1 MSKMKDV
8 AMTTTA
14 IAKTEINNNAPAIQY
29 DNVWLEV
36 AAETGNAF
44 GRLLKFVKGKW
55 EIGDD
60 EVPQGTKFVC
70 HIDQLCRGWTKF
82 KDGEVVDLRL
92 VKVASGDKLPDRDAL
107 GDLDKTKWEQD
118 DDGKPKDPWV
128 RQWYLPLTTI
138 DVGDFVT
145 FVTGSNGGDV
155 AIAGLCRAF
164 GHRSDGSLPIIA
176 IKTRSYKHKKYGRI
190 ETPDLALVGWHGG
203 GPSTVTTA
211 KPVNQVPPKTGNAA
225 VNHDDMNDEVDEVP
239 FWNR

>member
-128 RQWYLPLTTI
+128 RQWYLPPSSPA
-138 DVGDFVT
+138 VT
-145 FVTGSNGGDV
+145 EVMSQSQDCAVPLATGLMD
-155 AIAGLCRAF
+155 
-164 GHRSDGSLPIIA
+164 HYRSSQSRREA
-176 IKTRSYKHKKYGRI
+176 TNTRS
-190 ETPDLALVGWHGG
+190 TDALKRPISHSSAG
-203 GPSTVTTA
+203 TA
-211 KPVNQVPPKTGNAA
+211 AA
-225 VNHDDMNDEVDEVP
+225 P
-239 FWNR
+239 RQ